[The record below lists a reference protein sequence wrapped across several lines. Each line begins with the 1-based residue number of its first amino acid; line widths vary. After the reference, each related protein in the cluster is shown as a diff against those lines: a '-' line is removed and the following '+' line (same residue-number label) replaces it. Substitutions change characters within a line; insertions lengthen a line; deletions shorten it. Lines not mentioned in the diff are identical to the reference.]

1 MGGPEVDGG
10 VARLPEPAPL
20 LFGLDAVVDRVA
32 HQVQER
38 ADHLLHDRGVHLDR
52 LAADLERDSL
62 TGRPRALAH
71 LAREARE
78 EAADGHQAGARDVA
92 AQLAA
97 EPLHAPRVVAHH
109 AHEPVQLELDLG
121 QVAGDLA
128 DPAGQ

>member
-1 MGGPEVDGG
+1 RSAGVGAPAVDGG

-52 LAADLERDSL
+52 LAADLQHDSL
-62 TGRPRALAH
+62 AGRPRALAD

-78 EAADGHQAGARDVA
+78 EAADGPQAGARDVA

-97 EPLHAPRVVAHH
+97 EPPPAPRVVAHH
-109 AHEPVQLELDLG
+109 A
-121 QVAGDLA
+121 
-128 DPAGQ
+128 